1 MKYWWEFLFWG
12 LLIVTVL
19 LSASPIQYQEQNDV
33 ESKPYHYGLLFNT
46 KEVAELLNI
55 SQSMLANDRS
65 RKSKDMIDY
74 IKIERCV
81 WYTEDALTSYLQN
94 RRVTAGK

>member
-1 MKYWWEFLFWG
+1 MSNL
-12 LLIVTVL
+12 
-19 LSASPIQYQEQNDV
+19 N
-33 ESKPYHYGLLFNT
+33 HYGLLYNT

-81 WYTEDALTSYLQN
+81 
-94 RRVTAGK
+94 